1 MSDSLTLETP
11 LDPRAKR
18 TRDALGE
25 GLMRLLRQKDWHD
38 ISTAA
43 ICREAGVARSS
54 FYEHFKGKGALLD
67 AVFESQLAAVCPPPG
82 AKDGPLCTLDWL
94 MDHVWEAPE
103 FLQTAMNGS
112 YGATL
117 LPRFRAA
124 VSVKL
129 AEELTARGISR
140 APERAAFIIG
150 GALSVLGLTKTPE
163 DVAAL
168 RPALHHMAQQLL
180 G

>member
-18 TRDALGE
+18 TREALQDALL
-25 GLMRLLRQKDWHD
+25 GLLQRRDWHD

-43 ICREAGVARSS
+43 ICREAAVARSS
-54 FYEHFKGKGALLD
+54 FYEHYKGKGALLD
-67 AVFESQLAAVCPPPG
+67 AVFESQLAEVCPPPG
-82 AKDGPLCTLDWL
+82 AKNGPLCTLDWL
-94 MDHVWEAPE
+94 MDHVFDAPE
-103 FLQTAMNGS
+103 FLHSAMNGS

-124 VSVKL
+124 VTVKL

-150 GALSVLGLTKTPE
+150 GALSLLALSKAPE
-163 DVAAL
+163 EITAV
-168 RPALHHMAQQLL
+168 RPKVQQMAQRLL
-180 G
+180 D